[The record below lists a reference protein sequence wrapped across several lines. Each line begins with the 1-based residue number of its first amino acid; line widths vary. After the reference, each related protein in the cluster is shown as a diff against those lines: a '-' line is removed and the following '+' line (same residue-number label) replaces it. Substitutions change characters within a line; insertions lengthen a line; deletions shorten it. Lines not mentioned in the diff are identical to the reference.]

1 MTEEPQIRKP
11 LGVLL
16 VIVLLTVYVLV
27 AARLAD
33 PILSLPVLAQV
44 PLWIALGIIWIFPM
58 KPLVRWIETGQWK

>member
-16 VIVLLTVYVLV
+16 VILLLAIYVLV

-33 PILSLPVLAQV
+33 PILRLPVLAQV
-44 PLWIALGIIWIFPM
+44 PLWIALGVVWIFPM
-58 KPLVRWIETGQWK
+58 KPLIRWIETGQWK